1 MERIAKWHTVLV
13 AVLRVVQVL
22 LVALAGATAD
32 QLATGGQV
40 GQVGAEVLGAPKSF
54 GSSLNLH
61 HPAPL
66 HVPTSRLG

>member
-1 MERIAKWHTVLV
+1 MEGLAKWHIVLV

-32 QLATGGQV
+32 QLATGGQL
-40 GQVGAEVLGAPKSF
+40 GQLGAEALGAPKSY

-61 HPAPL
+61 PP
-66 HVPTSRLG
+66 VQSRDQISLSA